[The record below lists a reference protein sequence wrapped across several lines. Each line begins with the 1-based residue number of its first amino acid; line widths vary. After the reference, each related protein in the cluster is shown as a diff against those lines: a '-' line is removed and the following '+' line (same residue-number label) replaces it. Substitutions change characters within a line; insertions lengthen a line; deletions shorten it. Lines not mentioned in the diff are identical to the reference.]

1 MQRKTKANWKSV
13 KYFIEYYDLSKA
25 QAYKLIKLPDFP
37 YMNIGEK
44 GIRVNMS
51 ETDNWFKNYF
61 GGNYG

>member
-1 MQRKTKANWKSV
+1 MLRKTKANWKSV

-25 QAYKLIKLPDFP
+25 QAYKLIKLPGFP

-44 GIRVNMS
+44 GIRVNMT

-61 GGNYG
+61 GR

>member
-1 MQRKTKANWKSV
+1 MLRKTKANWKSV

-25 QAYKLIKLPDFP
+25 QAYKLIKLPGFP

-61 GGNYG
+61 GR

>member
-1 MQRKTKANWKSV
+1 MQIKTKANWKSV

-25 QAYKLIKLPDFP
+25 QAYKLIKLPGFP

-61 GGNYG
+61 GR

>member
-1 MQRKTKANWKSV
+1 MLAKPKANWKSV

-25 QAYKLIKLPDFP
+25 QAYKLIKLPGFP

-61 GGNYG
+61 GR

>member
-1 MQRKTKANWKSV
+1 MLRKPKANWKSV

-25 QAYKLIKLPDFP
+25 QAYKLIKLPGFP

-61 GGNYG
+61 GR

>member
-1 MQRKTKANWKSV
+1 MQTKPKANWKSV

-25 QAYKLIKLPDFP
+25 QAYKLIKLPGFP

-44 GIRVNMS
+44 GIRVNMA

-61 GGNYG
+61 WR

>member
-1 MQRKTKANWKSV
+1 MLKKTKANWKSV

-25 QAYKLIKLPDFP
+25 QAYKLIKLPGFP

-61 GGNYG
+61 GR

>member
-1 MQRKTKANWKSV
+1 MLTKPKANWKSV

-25 QAYKLIKLPDFP
+25 QAYKLIKLPGFP

-44 GIRVNMS
+44 GIRVNMN

-61 GGNYG
+61 GR